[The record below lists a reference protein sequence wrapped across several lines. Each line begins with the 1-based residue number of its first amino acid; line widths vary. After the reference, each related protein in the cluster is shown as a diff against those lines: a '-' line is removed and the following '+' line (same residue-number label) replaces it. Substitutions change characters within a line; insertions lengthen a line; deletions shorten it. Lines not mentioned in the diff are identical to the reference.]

1 MAVVTAAA
9 PAYLWH
15 SQSQSRS
22 GRAHSPQ
29 AGHPPTCRW
38 AWARQHP
45 SPSELN
51 APTPAA
57 SKRSASFFFKAKI
70 GVFVPFSAAYARWLM
85 PVNRALKSARA
96 PCALFAALEAKHHH
110 HPQLAR
116 RCTSPPPVPRSVP
129 ATICGCSCSCAF
141 IAGRR
146 LHELGNTQQ
155 EAGSRYPVS
164 PPLTSVCSPFGA
176 RTCRCN
182 NRIHVGNRM

>member
-129 ATICGCSCSCAF
+129 ATRGWGLGGPSPDITTTNCNGPANPSPHHTWHDGSCCAT
-141 IAGRR
+141 R
-146 LHELGNTQQ
+146 
-155 EAGSRYPVS
+155 
-164 PPLTSVCSPFGA
+164 
-176 RTCRCN
+176 
-182 NRIHVGNRM
+182 